1 MKTIKRNAGLALAL
15 TALTLTACDDK
26 GMEMPAEPQ
35 APAVGTEVS
44 QEVIYQANP
53 RFFGTNECLKALA
66 GEIDRIAAMGC
77 DVLWVMPV
85 QQPGELN
92 AIGSPYCISDYKS
105 VNSRYGTMAD
115 FRALVDKAHGAG
127 MRVMLDWV
135 ANHTSWDNVW
145 ISAHPEYYLRD
156 AEGNIMQASTWS
168 DVAQLDMGNTA
179 TRDAM
184 IDAMRYWVEEAGIDG
199 FRCDYAD
206 GPGHQFWSRAIEAL
220 REVKPDLEMLAES
233 ADTGFYA
240 DGFDMVYDW
249 QFAPAMSKLFNG
261 GKSADF
267 YSQAASTWSAVP
279 EGSSLL
285 RYTFNHDYAAENS
298 VSQTY
303 GSTDAIPAAYVLT
316 AMLHG
321 TPMIYSSMD
330 AEGVSG
336 TLSFFNYT
344 QLDWSAS
351 LGAAFRAINQAYRA
365 TADVRRGELATYDAS
380 GAVVF
385 TRSTPEE
392 KMLVMVNTTAREQTV
407 KTPISLAGAEMT
419 DMIGGSSVTPGV
431 TVTLEPYG
439 YIIYRK

>member
-1 MKTIKRNAGLALAL
+1 MNTITKNSALALAL
-15 TALTLTACDDK
+15 AAMSLSACDNK
-26 GMEMPAEPQ
+26 GMEMPAEPE
-35 APAVGTEVS
+35 APAVEAEVS

-66 GEIDRIAAMGC
+66 GEIDRIASMGC

-85 QQPGELN
+85 QQEGELN

-115 FRALVDKAHGAG
+115 FRALVDKAHSAG

-145 ISAHPEYYLRD
+145 ITAHPDYYQCD

-168 DVAQLDMGNTA
+168 DVAQLDMSNTA
-179 TRDAM
+179 TQDAM
-184 IDAMRYWVEEAGIDG
+184 IDAMTYWVEETGIDG

-206 GPGHQFWSRAIEAL
+206 GPGHQFWSRAIAAL
-220 REVKPDLEMLAES
+220 REINPALEMLAES

-249 QFAPAMSKLFNG
+249 QFAPAMSKLFTG

-267 YSQAASTWSAVP
+267 FSQAASTWSAVP
-279 EGSSLL
+279 EGSRLL

-303 GSTDAIPAAYVLT
+303 GSPDAIPAAYVLT

-336 TLSFFNYT
+336 TLSFFNYAP
-344 QLDWSAS
+344 LEWSAS
-351 LGAAFRAINQAYRA
+351 LGDTYRAINQAYRA
-365 TADVRRGELATYDAS
+365 TAEVRRGQLATYDAT

-392 KMLVMVNTTAREQTV
+392 KLLVMVNTTAQEQTV

-419 DMIGGSSVTPGV
+419 DLIGGSAVTPGV
-431 TVTLEPYG
+431 TVTLQPYG
-439 YIIYRK
+439 YIIYGK